1 MTLGAVLAAFLNG
14 ARVIRAQIVLALGMM
29 IANLALSIAF
39 THWVGVSGV
48 IWGSI
53 AAESAVVVIV
63 LATIA
68 PRVLSRLEASAIEPS
83 PG

>member
-29 IANLALSIAF
+29 VANLGLSIAF
-39 THWVGVSGV
+39 TRWIGVSGV

-63 LATIA
+63 LAFIA
-68 PRVLSRLEASAIEPS
+68 PRVLSRLESRDSEPWPS
-83 PG
+83 